1 VTITRERHAFE
12 GQSLAV
18 ISSIRRRGVLFALVV
33 LPDGSRSLIPANW
46 TDWSKEQANRTP
58 ADDAGNGSH
67 ELGRLGDLL
76 HLRKVIDAL
85 HDRHVDSA
93 SCKESSHAIES
104 GFSRPAR
111 SSTEPLS
118 SGPIGDV
125 VGPDR
130 RSLAHSGTGDPHTSY
145 RPHAVGQL
153 DAGGKR

>member
-12 GQSLAV
+12 GQLLAV
-18 ISSIRRRGVLFALVV
+18 ISSIRRRGVLLVLV
-33 LPDGSRSLIPANW
+33 ILPDGSRSLIPANW

-85 HDRHVDSA
+85 RDRHVDSA

-130 RSLAHSGTGDPHTSY
+130 RILAHSGTGDTHTSY
-145 RPHAVGQL
+145 RTHALGQL
-153 DAGGKR
+153 DEGGKR